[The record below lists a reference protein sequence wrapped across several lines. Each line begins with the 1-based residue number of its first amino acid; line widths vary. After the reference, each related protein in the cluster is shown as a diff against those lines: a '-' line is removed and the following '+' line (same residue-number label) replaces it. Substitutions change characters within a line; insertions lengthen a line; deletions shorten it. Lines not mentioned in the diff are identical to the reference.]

1 MSGQN
6 GFLNKAVSVFMDMD
20 KRVGASFEEGLA
32 TLKDLSEAKAAEQAG
47 ANAAPNGAVM
57 GDAAK

>member
-1 MSGQN
+1 M
-6 GFLNKAVSVFMDMD
+6 NKAVSVFMDMD